1 MTKEQLNALSY
12 GILGCAIEV
21 HKQFGPGLLESVYQE
36 CMINELL
43 LRGFKVQVEQR
54 VLLYYKGKLI
64 SKKYRLDLL
73 VNNEVIVEL
82 KSVDYL
88 IPLHIAQLLTYMKLS
103 KKPKGLL
110 INFNCVNIINGCRSL
125 VNEFFAA
132 LPDR

>member
-1 MTKEQLNALSY
+1 MTKKQLNALSY
-12 GILGCAIEV
+12 EILGCAIEV

-36 CMINELL
+36 CMINELI